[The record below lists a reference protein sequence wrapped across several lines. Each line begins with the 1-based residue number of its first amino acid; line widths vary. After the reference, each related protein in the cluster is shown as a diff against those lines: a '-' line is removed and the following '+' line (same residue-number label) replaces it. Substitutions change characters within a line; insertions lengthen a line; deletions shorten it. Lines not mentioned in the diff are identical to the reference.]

1 MCAGMVWEDTSLYGK
16 SGDVMS
22 VIWLIR
28 NRVVVHC
35 GSMSMERSVLL
46 RQIQVSFDSTPKELQ
61 KK

>member
-28 NRVVVHC
+28 NRVVVHR

-46 RQIQVSFDSTPKELQ
+46 CQIQVSFDSTPKELQ